1 MRAGFRCYT
10 EYRKD
15 CRKMSSLNFE
25 FNVNLQKAPYPSI
38 IRRKKELPK
47 IPSLRKYLLLAY
59 QIKQLIEDSS
69 DISLKKIANWVGVTE
84 LRIKQIALLLSLYP
98 KIQEDILLMDDE
110 KLRHIREY
118 QLRTIR
124 LEIDWKKQITLWQN
138 LSK

>member
-1 MRAGFRCYT
+1 
-10 EYRKD
+10 
-15 CRKMSSLNFE
+15 MSNLSFE
-25 FNVNLQKAPYPSI
+25 FDINLQKAPYPSV
-38 IRRKKELPK
+38 IRRKKEALPK

-69 DISLKKIANWVGVTE
+69 DITFKKIANWVGVTE
-84 LRIKQIALLLSLYP
+84 PRIKQIALLLSLCP

-118 QLRTIR
+118 QLRMIR
-124 LEIDWKKQITLWQN
+124 LEIDWKKQIILWKN